1 MNSEQYKVLAAA
13 LALDSFTARALSER
27 AGVNINTVKAWLRRH
42 DSLVEA
48 TGERA
53 PATSRGGRRAAVWR
67 ARDGAREE
75 MARTLDLQWGE
86 FRGELLTPEDAMAA
100 FADPEARVWVRKHLR
115 RAARADDEAQRAQ
128 HLEQAR
134 EWFEHEQD
142 LVADWRRNGFEPPA
156 DIAAEHQEL
165 QDQLDAF
172 EIHVDRLRF
181 DRRVA
186 DVQSTATWLVTS
198 LNGWFQTAGHAASAA
213 FDPLRLRR
221 DGASLE
227 GQLATVVR
235 MADQVADVSHDQ
247 LVVAMVVALGRSLRP
262 DARVTLCETLLELTL
277 RNVGAA
283 LRAHFGGPPGGLVER
298 RDLLHVLAG
307 MEDWPRLVFDDGI
320 GAWFDSLQNSSHW
333 ADELA
338 PFYVELAQY
347 RPNAVRRF
355 LLEGKYAPLTRI
367 SERISEH
374 DREWDLL
381 VTDLREPRVGFL
393 ERIRRWLAEFGSP
406 GGPDWQDFS
415 PHSVAA
421 RLGGTDM
428 TRAA

>member
-1 MNSEQYKVLAAA
+1 
-13 LALDSFTARALSER
+13 
-27 AGVNINTVKAWLRRH
+27 
-42 DSLVEA
+42 
-48 TGERA
+48 
-53 PATSRGGRRAAVWR
+53 
-67 ARDGAREE
+67 

-181 DRRVA
+181 DR
-186 DVQSTATWLVTS
+186 
-198 LNGWFQTAGHAASAA
+198 HAASAA

-415 PHSVAA
+415 PPTCA
-421 RLGGTDM
+421 RPSSFEPTSPS
-428 TRAA
+428 TRTTTASPTRSTARSATCSTPTSCASSSRRRPRPIGSISTSARTARP